1 MLSTTLGHGGEVG
14 KTQFAS
20 NLLGPGFFSKVVTW
34 FPVSGSL
41 HCRNL
46 PHPTS
51 TNHCYKLNII
61 NVTVLKVRS
70 KPSQSFSVKQNV
82 DLWTSILNRTIIVLQ
97 NVLFHLVF
105 PV

>member
-51 TNHCYKLNII
+51 TNHCYNS
-61 NVTVLKVRS
+61 KV
-70 KPSQSFSVKQNV
+70 KYYKCNSVKSKIKAK
-82 DLWTSILNRTIIVLQ
+82 SINQ
-97 NVLFHLVF
+97 C
-105 PV
+105 